1 MQKLMKVYKEETG
14 RNDEP
19 MAIGGGTY
27 AKAFKNMVAFGPVF
41 PGTPEVIHQ
50 PNEYAE
56 ISELMKS
63 FQIAAAA
70 MYELACR

>member
-1 MQKLMKVYKEETG
+1 
-14 RNDEP
+14 
-19 MAIGGGTY
+19 
-27 AKAFKNMVAFGPVF
+27 MVAFGPVF

-70 MYELACR
+70 MYELACK